1 MNPFKATQSTNNK
14 ILHLTLEGEIQGS
27 CELPQLEM
35 TDVSE
40 LDFDIGKITYINSGG
55 IRNWIIWM
63 SDLSKKFP
71 NVSFVFRQIPPIMVS
86 QITNV
91 DLFIPKKAKIKSVF
105 IPFFCD
111 HCGATST
118 RLFEPEKYFEQSKTK
133 EEILALMCDMSCP
146 QCSKPM
152 EMDAFPEKY
161 LTCLEQHRGN

>member
-1 MNPFKATQSTNNK
+1 MNPFKSSQSTENK

-27 CELPQLEM
+27 CELPALDMQG
-35 TDVSE
+35 VSE
-40 LDFDIGKITYINSGG
+40 VDLDIGKITYINSGG
-55 IRNWIIWM
+55 IRNWIVWM
-63 SDLSKKFP
+63 GDLSKKFP
-71 NVSFVFRQIPPIMVS
+71 EVSFVFRQIPPIMVS

-111 HCGATST
+111 HCGATAT

-161 LTCLEQHRGN
+161 LACLEQHRGN

>member
-1 MNPFKATQSTNNK
+1 MNPFKSSQSTDNK

-27 CELPQLEM
+27 CELPALDMQG
-35 TDVSE
+35 VSE
-40 LDFDIGKITYINSGG
+40 VDLDIGKITYINSGG
-55 IRNWIIWM
+55 IRNWIVWM
-63 SDLSKKFP
+63 GDLSKKFP
-71 NVSFVFRQIPPIMVS
+71 EVSFVFRQIPPIMVS

-111 HCGATST
+111 HCGATAT

-161 LTCLEQHRGN
+161 LACLEQHRGN